1 MVHPVLTESDDR
13 VAVRSAVGE
22 LLRRHL
28 PPERALELDATGT
41 FDPGVWRALGD
52 AGFLGL
58 GTPEELGGSGG
69 GAGDALVVV
78 EEVARALP
86 SLAVDLVLAGM
97 ISRVLADVVH
107 PDRDA
112 WLAGA
117 AAGRFIASF
126 ALSEPGAG
134 TDLLAATTSA
144 RQDGDRWVLNGQKA
158 WISLALHA
166 DVIFVLARTDAAP
179 DGRRASGL
187 SLLAVDPDQ
196 PGVTIRR
203 TSMAGMRA
211 AVSCEIFLD
220 DAVARPAAII
230 GERGRAMRLL
240 SETLDVERLLAA
252 GISLGISRGALDLH
266 VEHASQRQAF
276 GRPIG
281 SLQAV
286 QHPAADSATELAAA
300 TALTRAAADR
310 IDAGERVPTLTAMAK
325 LQAGET
331 AARIV
336 DRGMRAM
343 GAMGLASESA
353 MQMYFRDA
361 RLQLFS
367 PISNE
372 MTRNVIGESL
382 GLGRSY

>member
-1 MVHPVLTESDDR
+1 MAQPVLTESDDR
-13 VAVRSAVGE
+13 AAVRSAVGE

-28 PPERALELDATGT
+28 PPERAIELDASGT
-41 FDPGVWRALGD
+41 FDREVWQALGD

-69 GAGDALVVV
+69 GSGDALVVV

-97 ISRVLADVVH
+97 ISRVLADVEH
-107 PDRDA
+107 PQRET

-117 AAGRFIASF
+117 AAGTFIASF

-144 RQDGDRWVLNGQKA
+144 RPSGDGWVLNGQKA

-166 DVIFVLARTDAAP
+166 DTIFVLARTDTPAS
-179 DGRRASGL
+179 GRRASGL
-187 SLLAVDPDQ
+187 SLIAIDPDQ

-220 DAVARPAAII
+220 DAVAGPDAII
-230 GERGRAMRLL
+230 GERGEAMRLL
-240 SETLDVERLLAA
+240 AATLDVERLLAA

-266 VEHASQRQAF
+266 LDHAKHRQAF

-281 SLQAV
+281 ALQAV

-310 IDAGERVPTLTAMAK
+310 IDAGDRVPTLTAMAK

-331 AARIV
+331 AARVV

-343 GAMGLASESA
+343 GAMGLASESL

-372 MTRNVIGESL
+372 MTRNIIGEAM